1 MADPLSIAASVVG
14 IVTAAAQVS
23 KILANVIDKTQNAPK
38 ECNRILAEAS
48 DIQNVLTTLQLYIM
62 GARRAPRSR
71 ASLVMVEQVVATL
84 AACVTT
90 FSELDTFVIAL
101 QNDADMKVLDRLR
114 WSSKDKEI
122 KAVLVR
128 LESHKSSLTLML
140 TILSCQRQ
148 EEAESR
154 ADRLCDLVEEVLS
167 RDTTLKERLVALEVR
182 DGATMPKDTID
193 SRLDQLSMGDTHEG
207 DTVPQPD
214 SSPSNK
220 PPEWQCN
227 PYGFAFEEIL
237 MSSRAYRVAAK
248 DNSDAFSI
256 ISSAGR
262 TASWSMLSGLSLSEV
277 SHIGIQ
283 ALPIYARD
291 IANKECY
298 DFSPAATNTIR
309 IEDLHQADPAKLS
322 RRDRLKGLFRL
333 PRGLGPE
340 PEPDLPILAPVFGV
354 ELQTSI
360 GTARAVI
367 IPINVQGES
376 EIYGYIPVVVAKGG
390 IFLKQKGVQVE
401 GIFATAG
408 NPVSMRQLQAVFNS
422 PPRYGKD
429 LDWVGYTVH
438 DAAGILLRYLKSLPE
453 PIIPYSFYSRFKS
466 ELTPFIDRELNH
478 AEEPR
483 VLEIVT
489 GLVKELPPLS
499 RHLLVYILDII
510 DVFSDWSE
518 SNKTTKLSLIS
529 TFQPS
534 LISGPPDEMDA
545 EAHHIAASVAMV
557 FAQFETEMSVMEWD
571 P

>member
-14 IVTAAAQVS
+14 IVTAATQVS
-23 KILANVIDKTQNAPK
+23 KILANVIEKARNAPK
-38 ECNRILAEAS
+38 ECSRILSVVS

-71 ASLVMVEQVVATL
+71 TSLIMVEQVVATL

-90 FSELDTFVIAL
+90 FSELDTFAIAL
-101 QNDADMKVLDRLR
+101 QNDAEMKVLDRLR

-140 TILSCQRQ
+140 AILSWQ

-154 ADRLCDLVEEVLS
+154 VDRLCDLVEEVLS
-167 RDTTLKERLVALEVR
+167 RDTTLKKRLVAIEVR
-182 DGATMPKDTID
+182 DEATMPKDTID
-193 SRLDQLSMGDTHEG
+193 SRLDQLSVGDTPDV
-207 DTVPQPD
+207 DTAPQSDPF
-214 SSPSNK
+214 PSNK
-220 PPEWQCN
+220 PPEWQRN

-237 MSSRAYRVAAK
+237 MSSRAYRVASK

-283 ALPIYARD
+283 ALPIYASD

-298 DFSPAATNTIR
+298 DFSPTAANTIR
-309 IEDLHQADPAKLS
+309 IEDLQETDSLKLS
-322 RRDRLKGLFRL
+322 RRDRLKGLFRI
-333 PRGLGPE
+333 PRVPE
-340 PEPDLPILAPVFGV
+340 PEPDHAALPPVFGV

-360 GTARAVI
+360 RTANVAISR
-367 IPINVQGES
+367 INDEGQS
-376 EIYGYIPVVVAKGG
+376 EIYGYIPIVVAKGG
-390 IFLKQKGVQVE
+390 IFLKEKGVQVE
-401 GIFATAG
+401 DIFATAG
-408 NPVSMRQLQAVFNS
+408 NPVRMRQLQAAFDS
-422 PPRYGKD
+422 PPRYGKG

-453 PIIPYSFYSRFKS
+453 PIIPYSFYNRFTS
-466 ELTPFIDRELNH
+466 ELTPFIDRELDH
-478 AEEPR
+478 VETPR
-483 VLEIVT
+483 VLEIVR
-489 GLVKELPPLS
+489 GLVMELPPLS
-499 RHLLVYILDII
+499 RHLLVYIMDII
-510 DVFSDWSE
+510 GVFAYWSE
-518 SNKTTKLSLIS
+518 SNNTTKLGLIS

-534 LISGPPDEMDA
+534 LISGPPDEMNA

-557 FAQFETEMSVMEWD
+557 LVQFEMEMSVMME
-571 P
+571 